1 MRTSEY
7 TYQLPPD
14 RIAHYPLAERDTS
27 KLLFY
32 KERKISHHTFKE
44 VSALLPDNA
53 LLVFNNTR
61 VIPARLHF
69 RKESGARIEIFLLTP
84 VAPSSLL
91 IETMSATGTCEWNC
105 TIGNL
110 RRWNDG
116 STLVQT
122 GGGVTLRARLTDRQS
137 GTVRF
142 DWDGAGTFA
151 EAITALGTTPLPPYI
166 RREAEPTDRERY
178 QTIYSQ
184 NDGAVAA
191 PTAGLHFTPAVFDD
205 LKSKGIEHDFLTLH
219 VSAGTFQPIK
229 TDNPEDHLMHEEQV
243 IVSRENLE
251 NLLRGDRNIIA
262 VGTTSMRSLESL
274 YWYGVRLT
282 TDPDADFSIDQT
294 EPYRT
299 KTAPS
304 ATEAFAAVA
313 RYMDRLGKTVLTGE
327 TSIYIRPGYTFRVCD
342 GLITNF
348 HQPGS
353 TLILL
358 VAAFVGEDWRKIYDE
373 ALAGGYRFLSYG
385 DSSLLLPF
393 GN

>member
-1 MRTSEY
+1 
-7 TYQLPPD
+7 
-14 RIAHYPLAERDTS
+14 
-27 KLLFY
+27 
-32 KERKISHHTFKE
+32 
-44 VSALLPDNA
+44 
-53 LLVFNNTR
+53 
-61 VIPARLHF
+61 
-69 RKESGARIEIFLLTP
+69 
-84 VAPSSLL
+84 
-91 IETMSATGTCEWNC
+91 
-105 TIGNL
+105 
-110 RRWNDG
+110 
-116 STLVQT
+116 
-122 GGGVTLRARLTDRQS
+122 
-137 GTVRF
+137 
-142 DWDGAGTFA
+142 
-151 EAITALGTTPLPPYI
+151 
-166 RREAEPTDRERY
+166 
-178 QTIYSQ
+178 
-184 NDGAVAA
+184 
-191 PTAGLHFTPAVFDD
+191 
-205 LKSKGIEHDFLTLH
+205 LTLH

-251 NLLRGDRNIIA
+251 NLLRGDRKIIA